1 MFGDAQSLLIGSIA
15 ASAAPM
21 CVAIVSGCFGD
32 MIIAGALAVL
42 GGCRLYGMKA
52 YQRHKA
58 HLVRIDDLRK
68 WEILYVVGASFHV
81 TLMGMFCLVT
91 FIQSDSEF
99 GRVMSSVGA
108 MAYFVGIPGR
118 NFASNLL
125 VNWLI
130 VCGSVPMLAALFVA
144 GGYFWLISI
153 FVLLPFFAAM
163 RNISFRLRG
172 VYLDAVLRAID
183 VSLLADQ
190 FDAALNNMPHGL
202 AMLNRDQRIVVINS
216 RLNQLLK
223 IRIDPRERD
232 WTIVDLFTLAQ
243 KSGVLDS
250 DQVRTTVANF
260 LLQLQEFPNQELTF
274 DLLDGRTLNVRCQ
287 PMSDGGAVF
296 LFEDIT
302 ERIVAQQRI
311 SQLARFDSLTGL
323 PNRSEFLEQ
332 ATLILNMRN
341 PESNSAVMFV
351 DLDQFKQVND
361 TLGHAIGDKL
371 LCEAARQLLD
381 QLRKQDLIGRFGGD
395 EFVMLLNGL
404 ASREDAEATAARMIA
419 QLSKPYQIGDHR
431 LCIAASIGISFASKS
446 NEEVGPLLRDADLAL
461 YQAKADGRGVT
472 RVFAPEMEERVRTR
486 RALEYDFR
494 EALNNSSFEVY
505 YQPIYNLDKRAFTG
519 CEALLRWN
527 HPIRGWISPSVF
539 VPLAEEM
546 GLIGDLDDWVLQK
559 ACFDCAKWPPGFGV
573 AVNVSAIHF
582 LDQNLI
588 KSVKQALKAAQLPA
602 SRLSVEITETA
613 LLKNLD
619 AARLILSQLRRI
631 GVSISL
637 DDFGT
642 GYSSLSYL
650 HSLPLNRVKIDRS
663 FLQGI
668 DREGL
673 ALKLLDGIAK
683 LCRVLGL
690 EVVMEGVESGE
701 ELALVSETTP
711 IKEIQGFYFSRPLP
725 ENAVLSLFE
734 KQSRLA
740 A

>member
-15 ASAAPM
+15 AAAAPM
-21 CVAIVSGCFGD
+21 CVAIVSNCFD
-32 MIIAGALAVL
+32 DVIIAAALAVL
-42 GGCRLYGMKA
+42 GGCRLYGMMA

-81 TLMGMFCLVT
+81 TLMGLFCLVT
-91 FIQSDSEF
+91 FMQSDDEF
-99 GRVMSSVGA
+99 GRLMSCVGA

-144 GGYFWLISI
+144 GGHFWLISI

-202 AMLNRDQRIVVINS
+202 AMLNREQRIVVINS
-216 RLNQLLK
+216 RLNKLLK
-223 IRIDPRERD
+223 IKIDPRERD
-232 WTIVDLFTLAQ
+232 WTIADLFSLAQ
-243 KSGVLDS
+243 KSGLLDS

-260 LLQLQEFPNQELTF
+260 LLQLQDFPNQELTF
-274 DLLDGRTLNVRCQ
+274 DLLDGRTLNIKCQ

-296 LFEDIT
+296 VFEDIT
-302 ERIVAQQRI
+302 ERILAQHRI

-332 ATLILNMRN
+332 ATSILSVRN
-341 PESNSAVMFV
+341 PDSNSAMMFI

-371 LCEAARQLLD
+371 LCEAARRLLD

-395 EFVMLLNGL
+395 EFVILLNGL
-404 ASREDAEATAARMIA
+404 ASREDAEATAARIIA

-431 LCIAASIGISFASKS
+431 LCIAASIGISFASEQ
-446 NEEVGPLLRDADLAL
+446 NEDVGCLLRDADLAL

-494 EALNNSSFEVY
+494 EALTHDSFEVY
-505 YQPIYNLDKRAFTG
+505 YQPIYNLGKRAFTG

-527 HPIRGWISPSVF
+527 HPTRGWISPSVF

-546 GLIGDLDDWVLQK
+546 GLIGELDDWVLQK
-559 ACFDCAKWPPGFGV
+559 ACFDCAKWPPGLGV
-573 AVNVSAIHF
+573 AVNISAIHF

-588 KSVKQALKAAQLPA
+588 KSVRQALKSAHLQA
-602 SRLSVEITETA
+602 SRLTVEITETA

-619 AARLILSQLRRI
+619 AARLILSQLRRL

-663 FLQGI
+663 FLQGL
-668 DREGL
+668 DREGM
-673 ALKLLDGIAK
+673 ALKLLDGVAK
-683 LCRVLGL
+683 LCMILGL
-690 EVVMEGVESGE
+690 EVVMEGVETGE
-701 ELALVSETTP
+701 ELALVSENTP

-725 ENAVLSLFE
+725 ENAILKSL
-734 KQSRLA
+734 
-740 A
+740 